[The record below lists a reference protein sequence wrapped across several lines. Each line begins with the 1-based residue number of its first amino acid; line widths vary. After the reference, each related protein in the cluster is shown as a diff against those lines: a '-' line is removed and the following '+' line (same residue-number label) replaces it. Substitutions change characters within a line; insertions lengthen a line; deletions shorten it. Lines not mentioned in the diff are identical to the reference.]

1 MHKLVNIIR
10 LLTTIAVAAAVVGC
24 DSGGMKSDGK
34 GAVKEAGNDLTFVET
49 SDGLPATGLW
59 RHGLAFYDL
68 NDDGYIDILAPPPR
82 KASDENKL
90 PVVWYGDG
98 KGRWTQSRLDVPDI
112 DYDYGSIAVSDLNGD
127 GIADI
132 ALAMHGVG
140 LKVLLGTAQGKY
152 INVTDG
158 IPPDTEYLSRTL
170 VSDDFDSDGVSDI
183 AMISEAPFQ
192 PRWPNPDG
200 IRICSYSDKKLQCT
214 HMGKEDLRGF
224 YADQMVTGDVNKDGN
239 RDIAVASLVA
249 FKPLII
255 WLGDG
260 KGGFTPFN
268 KGLPQD
274 KVIFYPTVALGDIDG
289 DGRDDLAAN
298 ITGAGRDASFR
309 LRAFLSRQE
318 GFEEISEGLPPDKQ
332 QYYYT
337 VTLAD
342 MDGDG
347 NAELIAATREGGI
360 KIFSLREN
368 RWHEV
373 STAGLPEK
381 GLLNPYNIYCLDLNG
396 DGRRDMAVNYASE
409 KHGSGGIR
417 VYLNASPKGKK

>member
-1 MHKLVNIIR
+1 MRKIVNIIR
-10 LLTTIAVAAAVVGC
+10 VLTTIAVAAVLVGC
-24 DSGGMKSDGK
+24 DSGSSMPDGK
-34 GAVKEAGNDLTFVET
+34 RAVKEAANELTFVET
-49 SDGLPATGLW
+49 SDGLPSSGLW

-68 NDDGYIDILAPPPR
+68 NDDGYMDILAPPAR
-82 KASDENKL
+82 KASEDKL
-90 PVVWYGDG
+90 PAVWYGNG
-98 KGRWTQSRLDVPDI
+98 KGRWTKSRLAVPDI
-112 DYDYGSIAVSDLNGD
+112 AYDYGSIAVSDLNGD

-152 INVTDG
+152 MNVTDG
-158 IPPDTEYLSRTL
+158 IPPATEYLSRIL
-170 VSDDFDSDGVSDI
+170 VSDDFDNDGVSDI
-183 AMISEAPFQ
+183 AAISEAPFE
-192 PRWPNPDG
+192 PDFPNPDG
-200 IRICSYSDKKLQCT
+200 MRICKYSDQTLRCSRLS
-214 HMGKEDLRGF
+214 KEDLRGF

-239 RDIAVASLVA
+239 RDIAVASLVS

-309 LRAFLSRQE
+309 LRAFLSRQD

-332 QYYYT
+332 QFYST

-347 NAELIAATREGGI
+347 NAEIIAATRGGGI

-368 RWHEV
+368 RWNEV
-373 STAGLPEK
+373 SAAGLPDK
-381 GLLNPYNIYCLDLNG
+381 GLLTPYNLYCLDLNG
-396 DGRRDMAVNYASE
+396 DGRRDIAVNYASE
-409 KHGSGGIR
+409 KDGSGGIR
-417 VYLNASPKGKK
+417 VYLNAPGEGKK

>member
-1 MHKLVNIIR
+1 MRKMKFFTI
-10 LLTTIAVAAAVVGC
+10 IAVAAILLGC
-24 DSGGMKSDGK
+24 NSGDMKSDGK
-34 GAVKEAGNDLTFVET
+34 EAVKEAGSDLAFVDA
-49 SDGLPATGLW
+49 SDGLPSSGLW

-68 NDDGYIDILAPPPR
+68 NNDGHIDILAPPPR
-82 KASDENKL
+82 KAPAENRL

-98 KGRWTQSRLDVPDI
+98 RGRWTQSRLDVPDI

-158 IPPDTEYLSRTL
+158 IPPAKEYLSRTL
-170 VSDDFDSDGVSDI
+170 VSDDFDRDDVPDI

-200 IRICSYSDKKLQCT
+200 IRICSYSDNKFQCRR
-214 HMGKEDLRGF
+214 MGKEDLRGF

-239 RDIAVASLVA
+239 RDIAVASLVS
-249 FKPLII
+249 FRPLIV

-260 KGGFTPFN
+260 KGGFTAFN

-309 LRAFLSRQE
+309 LRAFLSGKE
-318 GFEEISEGLPPDKQ
+318 GFKEISEGLPPDKQ
-332 QYYYT
+332 QYYST

-347 NAELIAATREGGI
+347 NAEIIAVTREGGI
-360 KIFSLREN
+360 KIFSRRES
-368 RWHEV
+368 RWQEV

-381 GLLNPYNIYCLDLNG
+381 GLLTPYNIYCLDLNG

-417 VYLNASPKGKK
+417 VYLNAPSEGRK